1 MLKLTEVISYV
12 LEFGE
17 GFYFLLNI
25 IDFDMS
31 VH

>member
-1 MLKLTEVISYV
+1 MLKLIEVISY
-12 LEFGE
+12 EFGE

-25 IDFDMS
+25 IDLDMS